1 MRNWLALPPG
11 DHETLCAEGKTIIH
25 AEAGVTEGRIESA
38 IRLFVEITDKKEG

>member
-11 DHETLCAEGKTIIH
+11 DHEALCAEGKTVLH
-25 AEAGVTEGRIESA
+25 AEVGVTEWRIESA